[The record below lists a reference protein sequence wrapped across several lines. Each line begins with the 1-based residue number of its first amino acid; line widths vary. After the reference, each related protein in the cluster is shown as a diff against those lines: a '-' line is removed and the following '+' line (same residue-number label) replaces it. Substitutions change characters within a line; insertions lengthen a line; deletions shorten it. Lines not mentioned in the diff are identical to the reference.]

1 MAALIDS
8 YYFFPVLVRGEILTE
23 INKIIVGSKISQ
35 GEFVRF
41 IHIWFLMAS
50 VAAGCDYHSI
60 LYGIYGIALRIE
72 LVRGLDASEDGI

>member
-35 GEFVRF
+35 GEFVGF
-41 IHIWFLMAS
+41 IHIRFLMDS
-50 VAAGCDYHSI
+50 VAAGCDYQSI
-60 LYGIYGIALRIE
+60 AYGIYGIALGVE
-72 LVRGLDASEDGI
+72 LVGGLDASKDGI